1 MREYRLAVATAAAA
15 LALTVIGGLVEAQGA
30 ALACPDW
37 PLCNDRVLPDM
48 TGAVLVEHGHRIV
61 ALAVAILTATLA
73 ALVVRSRADPG
84 VRRLAMAAVT
94 LVGLQAALGAITV
107 VYALPVLARIPP
119 RDRDVLLRR
128 RRPPRRAPAAGRRG
142 VAVRVGSAR
151 PMTAATAQARVPPS
165 ALQYAKDVLLLAK
178 PRLSGLVV
186 LTSAGGLALAPGRI
200 GALRG
205 TVAIVGTAAVVGAAN
220 ALNCWLERDV
230 DARMHRTRDRPLP
243 AGRVEPF
250 VALALGIAIPIF
262 ALPLLALAANP
273 LTALLAFVALAIY
286 VAVYTPMKQRSTLA
300 LFVGAVPGAIPPLMG
315 WTAVTG
321 RLDAGGLALFALL
334 FAWQLP
340 HFLAISIYLAEDYA
354 RGGLKVFALV
364 HGEAA
369 TRRWIAAA
377 TVVLV
382 GASLALLPLGIAGRA
397 YGAVAAAAGVALL
410 AYALSGLGRTGGRWA
425 RNLFLATLLYLTV
438 LFVALLALAG

>member
-1 MREYRLAVATAAAA
+1 
-15 LALTVIGGLVEAQGA
+15 
-30 ALACPDW
+30 
-37 PLCNDRVLPDM
+37 
-48 TGAVLVEHGHRIV
+48 
-61 ALAVAILTATLA
+61 
-73 ALVVRSRADPG
+73 
-84 VRRLAMAAVT
+84 
-94 LVGLQAALGAITV
+94 
-107 VYALPVLARIPP
+107 
-119 RDRDVLLRR
+119 
-128 RRPPRRAPAAGRRG
+128 
-142 VAVRVGSAR
+142 
-151 PMTAATAQARVPPS
+151 MTAATAQARVPPS

-205 TVAIVGTAAVVGAAN
+205 TVAIIGTAAVVGAAN